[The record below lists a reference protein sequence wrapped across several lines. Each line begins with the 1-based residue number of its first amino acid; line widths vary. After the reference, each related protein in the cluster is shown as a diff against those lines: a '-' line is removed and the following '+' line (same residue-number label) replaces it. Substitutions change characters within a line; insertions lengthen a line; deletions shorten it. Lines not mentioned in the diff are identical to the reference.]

1 MNKKLFW
8 LISILVILGV
18 APNLAAEKIRDICP
32 MLKFQGDVIKNKET
46 KQKEPSG
53 QGLLYV
59 PEHYQKTPQNAILS
73 IEGTFRGDT
82 IENTVLSLQNN
93 IKHKGK
99 AQYSY
104 AFNKK
109 TKEIEVKITFT
120 DGFVSVE
127 GSSREQTVN
136 APQSSEMRYTF
147 IIDEGRHVKLAQ
159 PSRTIVYY
167 SSPLQIDAVSVIS
180 DMIVD
185 NKWAARW
192 NDNGGGY
199 CNWEPIWVQ
208 GTLKNGMTVS
218 ETNRYGTGLS
228 FKGDKNTYLSYE
240 KNDNSETYPK
250 LRLPLKDGGFF
261 EWNKQAH
268 IIRLIYPSGEIYEGT
283 FSKVPFDFDKY
294 NWKSKCFD
302 YDARVKGYYCDGTL
316 FKQIA
321 NSSVSDYMPSD
332 GSYIYPDGNRRY
344 MTNGV
349 EIAPKIETGNNA
361 KKLPHF
367 DDIVATH
374 LFVTDRSDL
383 PYFTNG
389 KIKKEPDGN
398 NLLYK
403 LSRGLLYY
411 AGKDNGDQLD
421 KELYLKSE
429 QYRADKQV
437 YDSLRTNQL
446 FYSTQRVHPTFT
458 LKGIIIQSLGY
469 DNKFNVVQIGDGAW
483 FPLKVP
489 IKRYESSGFYY
500 GKIEIPIKSREDL
513 KLLKDCQDNLQLVA
527 TYRAGEWNSYWNEVI
542 ASPVALYISDKKS
555 GAILYDLSSIL
566 KAPTTADIQ
575 RRTER
580 ARRQD
585 AAEERQRQAE
595 LDSKY
600 HKQAIRKA
608 CSWCLGRGYVQG
620 YMSQEQKCPVCHGKG
635 YEYTHYY

>member
-1 MNKKLFW
+1 MDKTKFW
-8 LISILVILGV
+8 LITILIILGI
-18 APNLAAEKIRDICP
+18 APNLAAEKIRDVCP

-59 PEHYQKTPQNAILS
+59 PEHYQKTPKNAILS
-73 IEGTFRGDT
+73 IEGIFHGDT
-82 IENTVLSLQNN
+82 IDNAVLCLQNN
-93 IKHKGK
+93 IIHKGK
-99 AQYSY
+99 AIYSY
-104 AFNKK
+104 AFNKN
-109 TKEIEVKITFT
+109 TEEIEVKATFI
-120 DGFVSVE
+120 DGFVSIAE
-127 GSSREQTVN
+127 SNREQPVN
-136 APQSSEMRYTF
+136 VPQTSDMRYTF
-147 IIDEGRHVKLAQ
+147 VIDEGRHVKLAQ
-159 PSRTIVYY
+159 PSTEVVYY
-167 SSPLQIDAVSVIS
+167 NSPLQIDAVSVIS
-180 DMIVD
+180 DMIVN

-208 GTLKNGMTVS
+208 GTLKNGMTV
-218 ETNRYGTGLS
+218 TAWDKPDLF
-228 FKGDKNTYLSYE
+228 FKGDNNTYLSYE
-240 KNDNSETYPK
+240 QNAYKETYPK

-302 YDARVKGYYCDGTL
+302 YDARIKGYYCDGTL

-321 NSSVSDYMPSD
+321 NSSVSDYVPSD

-349 EIAPKIETGNNA
+349 EIAPKIETVNNA

-374 LFVTDRSDL
+374 LFVNDRSERA
-383 PYFTNG
+383 YFTNG
-389 KIKKEPDGN
+389 EIKKGPDGD

-429 QYRADKQV
+429 QYRTDKQI

-458 LKGIIIQSLGY
+458 LKGIIIQGLVY
-469 DNKFNVVQIGDGAW
+469 DNKF
-483 FPLKVP
+483 KVGS
-489 IKRYESSGFYY
+489 I
-500 GKIEIPIKSREDL
+500 
-513 KLLKDCQDNLQLVA
+513 
-527 TYRAGEWNSYWNEVI
+527 NS
-542 ASPVALYISDKKS
+542 
-555 GAILYDLSSIL
+555 
-566 KAPTTADIQ
+566 
-575 RRTER
+575 
-580 ARRQD
+580 
-585 AAEERQRQAE
+585 
-595 LDSKY
+595 
-600 HKQAIRKA
+600 
-608 CSWCLGRGYVQG
+608 
-620 YMSQEQKCPVCHGKG
+620 
-635 YEYTHYY
+635 